1 MSKYSELAKAL
12 SYRKVPIPAIQRHL
26 RTIELIADTMRS
38 GPSWIEV
45 GSINFSMRF
54 DIYQSGGPRRRVRF
68 ILSRFDRDGEMMYL
82 ERQIPGCNSVG
93 SDEYRSLGPG
103 AKPTAELIKQAFE
116 YLYEGAEFVV

>member
-82 ERQIPGCNSVG
+82 ERQTVSDAYQAVG
-93 SDEYRSLGPG
+93 EGK
-103 AKPTAELIKQAFE
+103 KPTPELIKQAFE